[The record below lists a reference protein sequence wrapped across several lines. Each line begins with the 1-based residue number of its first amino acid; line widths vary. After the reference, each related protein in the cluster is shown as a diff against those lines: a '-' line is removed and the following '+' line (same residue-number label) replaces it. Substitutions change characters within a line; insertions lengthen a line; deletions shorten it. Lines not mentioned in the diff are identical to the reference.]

1 MHNLDLPTRPVEG
14 PAGGHRQR
22 SWTQLRRSR
31 QAQVGAFLLLLMIAL
46 ALVPGL
52 FAPYS
57 SGDCSLSQSLLS
69 PSPQHLLG
77 TDLQG
82 CDVLTQSIYGTR
94 ASLAVG
100 LLVALFTGLLGGAI
114 GAIAGYAGG
123 WIDTVLT
130 KMTEIALSIPL
141 LLSASVLLTL
151 VGSGGL
157 GAVVIALTLSGWP
170 PVARIMRGAVLEVRH
185 RDFVLAARA
194 TGGTHPR
201 ILLQHVLR
209 NSLAPWF
216 VVVTTNLGLF
226 ITYESIVSMLG
237 VGLQPPTISWG
248 QLIYDAQSRF
258 LDAPLPLLAPAGFL
272 TAAVFAFILIGDSMR
287 DALDPKDAK

>member
-1 MHNLDLPTRPVEG
+1 MHNVDLSAPPVEE

-22 SWTQLRRSR
+22 SWTQLRQSR
-31 QAQVGAFLLLLMIAL
+31 QAQIGAFLLLLMIAL
-46 ALVPGL
+46 AVMPGL

-57 SGDCSLSQSLLS
+57 SSDCSLSESLLS

-94 ASLAVG
+94 ASLTVG

-157 GAVVIALTLSGWP
+157 AAVVIALTLSGWP

-201 ILLQHVLR
+201 ILVHHVLR

-272 TAAVFAFILIGDSMR
+272 TAAVFAFILIGDSLR